1 MAETD
6 SINLALGTGRRK
18 TAVARIFLRRTV
30 AGAGAGETDLQ
41 RVAAGQITVNGKS
54 LDDYFNSEELVQR
67 VTSPLDVTDNLGK
80 LSVIINVS
88 GGGPAGPAGRTA
100 PRPARGPHA
109 PAHNQHQTPSRHGL
123 ARALDAYDDSNHESL
138 RANGFLTRDRRMV
151 ERKKYGRP
159 KARKRFQFSKR

>member
-1 MAETD
+1 MADTD
-6 SINLALGTGRRK
+6 GINLALGTGRRK
-18 TAVARIFLRRTV
+18 TAGARVFLREPV
-30 AGAGAGETDLQ
+30 AGAGAGETDMQ
-41 RVAAGQITVNGKS
+41 RAAAEQIEVNGKS
-54 LDDYFNSEELVQR
+54 LGDYFNSEELVQR

-88 GGGPAGPAGRTA
+88 GGGPAGQADA
-100 PRPARGPHA
+100 
-109 PAHNQHQTPSRHGL
+109 SRHGL
-123 ARALDAYDDSNHESL
+123 ARALDSFDDSNHESL

>member
-1 MAETD
+1 MEETD

-18 TAVARIFLRRTV
+18 TAVARVFLRQRVT
-30 AGAGAGETDLQ
+30 GAGAGEPDLH
-41 RVAAGQITVNGKS
+41 RAAVEQIKVNGKS

-88 GGGPAGPAGRTA
+88 GGGPAGQAEA
-100 PRPARGPHA
+100 
-109 PAHNQHQTPSRHGL
+109 SRHGL
-123 ARALDAYDDSNHESL
+123 ARALDAYDDNNHDTL
-138 RANGFLTRDRRMV
+138 RSNGFLTRDRRMV